1 MVDSQQV
8 TCSEVQFDEAFGRI
22 VERRRRER
30 GISTQQL
37 AARCGVTI
45 SDIEQDPSQEQK
57 LLNRCGSSTVPQVFV
72 NGVHIG
78 GANELGALETAGR
91 LDELLNS

>member
-1 MVDSQQV
+1 M
-8 TCSEVQFDEAFGRI
+8 TK
-22 VERRRRER
+22 VEIYSKESCAYSFRAE
-30 GISTQQL
+30 SL
-37 AARCGVTI
+37 LDAKGVKYLEI
-45 SDIEQDPSQEQK
+45 DIEQDPSQEQE
-57 LLNRCGSSTVPQVFV
+57 LLNRCGSSTVPQIFI

>member
-1 MVDSQQV
+1 MAKVEV
-8 TCSEVQFDEAFGRI
+8 YSEESCAYCYRAKSLLDAK
-22 VERRRRER
+22 
-30 GISTQQL
+30 
-37 AARCGVTI
+37 GVMYLEI
-45 SDIEQDPSQEQK
+45 DIEQDPSQEPE
-57 LLNRCGSSTVPQVFV
+57 LLNRCGSSTVPQIFV

>member
-1 MVDSQQV
+1 M
-8 TCSEVQFDEAFGRI
+8 TK
-22 VERRRRER
+22 VEIYSKESCAYSFRAE
-30 GISTQQL
+30 SL
-37 AARCGVTI
+37 LDAKGVKDLEI
-45 SDIEQDPSQEQK
+45 DIEQDPSQEQE
-57 LLNRCGSSTVPQVFV
+57 LLNRCGSSTVPQIFI